1 VGRTLLKRS
10 PKHVAITKDVAD
22 PPIEIIPDDGVQN
35 HAPQFGEAVEGTV
48 GCMLEKRKQFLNDFC
63 TLWTPINF

>member
-1 VGRTLLKRS
+1 
-10 PKHVAITKDVAD
+10 
-22 PPIEIIPDDGVQN
+22 
-35 HAPQFGEAVEGTV
+35 VEGTV